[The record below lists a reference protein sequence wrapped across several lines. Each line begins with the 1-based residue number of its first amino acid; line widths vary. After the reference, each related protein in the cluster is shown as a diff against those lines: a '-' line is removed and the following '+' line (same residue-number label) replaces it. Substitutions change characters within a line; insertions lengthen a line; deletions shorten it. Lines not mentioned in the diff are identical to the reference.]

1 MSDEIFRNEIKKC
14 NSNQQGKT
22 CAFSGHRPQSL
33 PFGYC
38 ESDIHCLL
46 LKQELEKTI
55 IKLISNNDVTH
66 FITGMALGEDMY
78 AAEIVLNLKS
88 QYPSITLEC
97 AIPCETQAAKWSE
110 AYRNRY
116 FRIAANCDK
125 ETMLQKHYSK
135 DCMQKRNRY
144 MVDHADVILAV
155 WNGSPSGTGMTV
167 SYARATGKPV
177 WILDPNTLSVHIDN

>member
-55 IKLISNNDVTH
+55 IKLNSNNDVTH
-66 FITGMALGEDMY
+66 FITGMALGVDMY

-88 QYPSITLEC
+88 QYPIFWIVLLKHRFLVTVCCNSKVPIPICFTPFCCLCFTGNRTFKGNAEEKPIYGWPCRRYSCCLE
-97 AIPCETQAAKWSE
+97 W
-110 AYRNRY
+110 
-116 FRIAANCDK
+116 
-125 ETMLQKHYSK
+125 
-135 DCMQKRNRY
+135 
-144 MVDHADVILAV
+144 
-155 WNGSPSGTGMTV
+155 
-167 SYARATGKPV
+167 
-177 WILDPNTLSVHIDN
+177 